1 MSTKDIIGWIATVFS
16 IIVFAG
22 PAVQFYKVLKG
33 RLDFEEAPTV
43 LISTM
48 YCNCLTWFVYGDYI
62 FSQQMQVCNF
72 IGCCF
77 SLLFI
82 IIYLTYEVK
91 KYTTDAILNALII
104 LPGTWVVYH
113 SLIYTLADPI
123 SVGKICAGA
132 YLITLLYRLYL
143 IYRVIREKNYRL
155 ISYVVTGSTIISG
168 MFWGIF
174 GIFENDYYI
183 IIPYSLAVLVGI
195 AEIVFSIIWKV
206 KYPTIDQAA
215 EASTIGIEATR
226 DDEISKRPITVE
238 VKIDDENDEKGDK
251 IKAKPVK
258 IATENQSKEILV

>member
-1 MSTKDIIGWIATVFS
+1 MSAEDVIGWIATVFS
-16 IIVFAG
+16 IFVFAG
-22 PAVQFYKVLKG
+22 PSVQFYNVLKG
-33 RLDFEEAPTV
+33 RLDYEEAPTI
-43 LISTM
+43 LIGTM
-48 YCNCLTWFVYGDYI
+48 YCNCLTWYVYGDLI

-82 IIYLTYEVK
+82 IIYLVYEVK

-104 LPGTWVVYH
+104 LTGTWAAYRA
-113 SLIYTLADPI
+113 LIYILADPI
-123 SVGKICAGA
+123 TVGKICVGI
-132 YLITLLYRLYL
+132 YSVTLLYPLYL

-155 ISYVVTGSTIISG
+155 ISYVVAGCTIISG
-168 MFWGIF
+168 MFWGIY

-195 AEIVFSIIWKV
+195 AEIVFSRIWKA
-206 KYPTIDQAA
+206 KYPTIEQAA
-215 EASTIGIEATR
+215 ETSTIGIESTG
-226 DDEISKRPITVE
+226 DDEISRRPETVE

-258 IATENQSKEILV
+258 IVTKNESKETPV